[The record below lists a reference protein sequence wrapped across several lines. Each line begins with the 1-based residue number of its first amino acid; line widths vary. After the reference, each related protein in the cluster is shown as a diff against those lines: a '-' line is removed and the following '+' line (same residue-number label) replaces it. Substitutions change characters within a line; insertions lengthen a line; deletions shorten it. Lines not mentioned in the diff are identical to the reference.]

1 DDLGGCEGKSAHRSL
16 TPEARRRPR
25 SRSTTPSECEDPAVS
40 SVLVV
45 DDDRALR
52 KLLRAYLEQESIS
65 VLEADS
71 GEDALAMIRRAP
83 PTLVLLDVRLPGID
97 GFEVLRRLEASE
109 TRVPVMLVTS
119 LEDEVD
125 QLVGYRL
132 GAVDYV
138 VKPVSPKV
146 LAAKVKSFSSRI
158 VEGEPLPQRTV
169 CGPLVIE
176 HDAHRV
182 LVDEAEVSLT
192 RLEYGLLAALAEP
205 PGWVYSRDH
214 LLLEVWGIDAGTIE
228 TRLVDQHVTNLRR
241 KLAAAGADGLVHT
254 VRGLGYRLVA
264 PAAET
269 SS

>member
-1 DDLGGCEGKSAHRSL
+1 MA
-16 TPEARRRPR
+16 T
-25 SRSTTPSECEDPAVS
+25 
-40 SVLVV
+40 VLIV
-45 DDDRALR
+45 DDDRQLR
-52 KLLRAYLEQESIS
+52 KLLRAYLEQESVVVI
-65 VLEADS
+65 EAAS
-71 GEDALAMIRRAP
+71 GEDALATIDRAAP
-83 PTLVLLDVRLPGID
+83 ALVLLDVRLPGID
-97 GFEVLRRLEASE
+97 GFEVLRRLDTAGA
-109 TRVPVMLVTS
+109 RVPVMLVTS

-146 LAAKVKSFSSRI
+146 LAAKVKAFVSRV
-158 VEGEPLPQRTV
+158 VEADATPQRTV

-182 LVDEAEVSLT
+182 LVDGAEVALT
-192 RLEYGLLAALAEP
+192 RLEFGLLAALAEH

-241 KLAAAGADGLVHT
+241 KLAAAGADGVVRT
-254 VRGLGYRLVA
+254 VRGLGYSLVEPSA
-264 PAAET
+264 
-269 SS
+269 S